1 MTQQLPLYQMPMT
14 QPNFV
19 NNPILTPDQQNELQ
33 PIANNLIASQP
44 QQNYNLPPLQPQ
56 LQPDNTVPSF
66 VNNPNLSVQQK
77 QAMLNAQQPQVVAN
91 VSPQTMAIAGAQK
104 KGIDWAGLLGT
115 LGSYV
120 SAAGSAYGT
129 GANPSQGLLNA
140 ANATQKLTQNIR
152 QYDAMA
158 PKFQQMGYDV
168 SGYDPR
174 RGGAGIATTPA
185 EMVDLQ
191 SKIAERDYLNDYR
204 QTMAQARAAQAQQ
217 TADTKGVTIGTL
229 RMMSPQFKKM
239 IDAQYGFGS
248 GQNLKLLDQ
257 VIPASMVQG
266 YMPAVTK
273 TNNMVYSG
281 GLHSSQNK
289 TGRSD
294 IYHHSNGG
302 SGGGKGKSKP
312 NSHIW

>member
-1 MTQQLPLYQMPMT
+1 MP
-14 QPNFV
+14 QPNFID
-19 NNPILTPDQQNELQ
+19 NPVLTPSQQNELQ
-33 PIANNLIASQP
+33 PIANNLIASRP

-66 VNNPNLSVQQK
+66 VNDSNLSIQQK
-77 QAMLNAQQPQVVAN
+77 QAMLNAQTQPQVVDVA
-91 VSPQTMAIAGAQK
+91 PQSQSQPVMGNAGAQRR
-104 KGIDWAGLLGT
+104 GVDWAGLLGN
-115 LGSYV
+115 LGSYM

-140 ANATQKLTQNIR
+140 ANAIQKHTQDIQ
-152 QYDAMA
+152 QYDTMK
-158 PKFQQMGYDV
+158 PYYQQMGYDV
-168 SGYDPR
+168 SRYDPR
-174 RGGAGIATTPA
+174 RGGAGIATTP
-185 EMVDLQ
+185 EKMVDLQ

-204 QTMAQARAAQAQQ
+204 QTLAQARAAQAAQ
-217 TADTKGVTIGTL
+217 TAGTKGVTIGTL

-239 IDAQYGFGS
+239 IDAQYGFGN

-257 VIPASMVQG
+257 VVPASMVQG

-281 GLHSSQNK
+281 GLHNSQNK

-302 SGGGKGKSKP
+302 SGGGSKKSGGSKKL
-312 NSHIW
+312 IY

>member
-1 MTQQLPLYQMPMT
+1 MSQQYPQLPLVQVPMPQQPIIGVDMTQQDYANLQKQGLADIQ
-14 QPNFV
+14 
-19 NNPILTPDQQNELQ
+19 PDQ
-33 PIANNLIASQP
+33 NLIAQSMG
-44 QQNYNLPPLQPQ
+44 QQLPPLQRPQPQPQ
-56 LQPDNTVPSF
+56 LVDVAPQI
-66 VNNPNLSVQQK
+66 
-77 QAMLNAQQPQVVAN
+77 QQPVIGN
-91 VSPQTMAIAGAQK
+91 AGAQRR
-104 KGIDWAGLLGT
+104 GVDWAGLLGS

-140 ANATQKLTQNIR
+140 TNATRKLTQDIN

-158 PKFQQMGYDV
+158 PSYRQIGIDPTRF
-168 SGYDPR
+168 DPR
-174 RGGAGIATTPA
+174 RGGAGIATTP
-185 EMVDLQ
+185 EKMVDLQ

-204 QTMAQARAAQAQQ
+204 QTLAQARAAQAAQ
-217 TADTKGVTIGTL
+217 TAGTKGVTIGTL

-239 IDAQYGFGS
+239 IDAQYGFGN

-257 VIPASMVQG
+257 IVPASLVQG

-281 GLHSSQNK
+281 GLQSSQSK

-294 IYHHSNGG
+294 IYYHGG
-302 SGGGKGKSKP
+302 SGGGNRKGNGRQDP
-312 NSHIW
+312 LGIL